1 MEKEIVLVRWFA
13 NESIGVRQIRSRQ
26 GRREFGSRGAAVRFV
41 MEELE
46 KSSRHSVRMIAEGA
60 EFGIIDI
67 VRMYAGRKAYRGK
80 PYGLIQASLMPP

>member
-1 MEKEIVLVRWFA
+1 MTKEVVVEWFT
-13 NESIGVRQIRSRQ
+13 NKSNGGMQVGPRQEPRKFKSRT
-26 GRREFGSRGAAVRFV
+26 AAVRFV

-67 VRMYAGRKAYRGK
+67 VRMYAGRKAYRRK